1 MNATVYY
8 YHDSS
13 EVLTPFRVEAKEP
26 FVVEAFEGLLDPFSS
41 ITLLASFK
49 PKVVAQLIIFIKYSV
64 HGSNNQNYIVKF
76 INILWSEI

>member
-1 MNATVYY
+1 MNTSVYY
-8 YHDSS
+8 DDSVPS

-49 PKVVAQLIIFIKYSV
+49 PKVVVAHLLMCMKYIV
-64 HGSNNQNYIVKF
+64 HGFK
-76 INILWSEI
+76 NIIC